1 MSKILLSGIDKSESQ
16 FFEKRIVCEWLSSAQ
31 AANYLGISENALRIM
46 VYRRQIKFSKLGR
59 RLRFR
64 IQDICGATEAL
75 SYSVPVDVEK
85 AQVIPIQFG
94 SKN

>member
-16 FFEKRIVCEWLSSAQ
+16 FFENRIVCEWLSSAQ

-46 VYRRQIKFSKLGR
+46 VCRRQIKFSKLGR

-64 IQDICGATEAL
+64 IQDVLAL
-75 SYSVPVDVEK
+75 FER
-85 AQVIPIQFG
+85 G
-94 SKN
+94 S